1 MAIRAPSMSHW
12 VQAVDDLSDLA
23 GSGEEQ
29 DRSGRCRS
37 QHPWNRN
44 PDHQQL
50 RNFVSAA
57 APGRSYTQARRVRP
71 EVSRFRSACWRG
83 IPGPEQFV
91 RAVAAVRGARVAL
104 CRRIIAV
111 PVEWNRWLVADRL
124 AMSVAG
130 GGGLL
135 SVHWR
140 GSPHRN
146 PGRCGTQRG
155 RFMPTESRPSPQAAR
170 SGGAQGR
177 SHHL

>member
-1 MAIRAPSMSHW
+1 MSEW
-12 VQAVDDLSDLA
+12 VYAVDDLSDLA

-29 DRSGRCRS
+29 DRSGMCRS
-37 QHPWNRN
+37 QLPWNRN
-44 PDHQQL
+44 PDNQQL
-50 RNFVSAA
+50 RNFVLAA
-57 APGRSYTQARRVRP
+57 APGRSYTQVRRVRP
-71 EVSRFRSACWRG
+71 KVYRLRSACWRG
-83 IPGPEQFV
+83 IPGPKQCV
-91 RAVAAVRGARVAL
+91 RAVAAVRGARVTL
-104 CRRIIAV
+104 CRRIVAV

-140 GSPHRN
+140 GSSHGY

-155 RFMPTESRPSPQAAR
+155 PFMPRESRPSPQAAR